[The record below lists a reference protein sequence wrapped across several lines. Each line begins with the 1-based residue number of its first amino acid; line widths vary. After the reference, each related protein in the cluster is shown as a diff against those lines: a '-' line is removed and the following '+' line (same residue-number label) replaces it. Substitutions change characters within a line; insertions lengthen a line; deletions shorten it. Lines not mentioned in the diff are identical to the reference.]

1 MACLHVRC
9 AGDDRAP
16 GRGDG
21 DSQLIKDLDDSSY
34 NIVFGCDAVPR
45 GLGMLTYLGDLLETV
60 VLPDN
65 GPKTKDEVLNTL
77 PIFLLNNVGKN
88 EIDDDNA
95 VKTLKSSGTTTVM
108 SQFTHIGTVVYK
120 KGPLSLKGVQYL
132 KDNAINKE
140 LDQAWKWATLPNKT
154 KETEANIGL
163 LISAHA
169 HYTKFE
175 FIK

>member
-16 GRGDG
+16 ARGDG

-45 GLGMLTYLGDLLETV
+45 GLGMLKYLGDLLETV

>member
-1 MACLHVRC
+1 
-9 AGDDRAP
+9 
-16 GRGDG
+16 
-21 DSQLIKDLDDSSY
+21 
-34 NIVFGCDAVPR
+34 
-45 GLGMLTYLGDLLETV
+45 MLTYLGDLLETV
-60 VLPDN
+60 VLPL
-65 GPKTKDEVLNTL
+65 GPKTKDEVFNTL
-77 PIFLLNNVGKN
+77 PFFLLNNVGKN

-132 KDNAINKE
+132 KDNAINEE
-140 LDQAWKWATLPNKT
+140 LDQAWKWEIIKSPGGRAAEL
-154 KETEANIGL
+154 A
-163 LISAHA
+163 SAHA